1 MNFFFL
7 FEKNK
12 MFANNNN
19 NNNNNNI
26 PYSRVGE
33 IQKSMYNKRWYL
45 GLPW

>member
-12 MFANNNN
+12 MFANNN